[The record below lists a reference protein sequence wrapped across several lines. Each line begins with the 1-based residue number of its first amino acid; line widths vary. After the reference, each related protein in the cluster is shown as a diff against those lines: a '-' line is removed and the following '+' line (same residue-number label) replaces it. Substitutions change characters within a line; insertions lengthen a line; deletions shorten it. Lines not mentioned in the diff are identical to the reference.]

1 MTITPAR
8 FAVLAAALSLV
19 SCSASSQK
27 SLTLEVLRDI
37 RYSAHDGKGLALDVY
52 RPKGA
57 RGLPAVIWIH
67 GGGWRSGSRS
77 EAANVEALAARGF
90 VGVSVDH
97 RLSTEAPFPAAV
109 EDVKAAV
116 RWVRAHATEYGVD
129 PDRIGVWGASSGG
142 HLALMVAC
150 SDESAGP
157 VSSRVQA
164 ACAWYAPTDL
174 SNRDLGYAVEEIQL
188 FLGASMYSPA
198 ARAASPLGL
207 ASADDPP
214 VLLVHGALD
223 VLVPPSHSLKMV
235 EALRKAGA
243 EARVILVKHA
253 RHGFEADGGDPEPSK
268 ADVLETSIEFFEDEL
283 K

>member
-1 MTITPAR
+1 MKSTPR
-8 FAVLAAALSLV
+8 VVVLAAALGLA
-19 SCSASSQK
+19 SCSASQK
-27 SLTLEVLRDI
+27 HAPVEVLRDI
-37 RYSAHDGKGLALDVY
+37 RYATHDGGSLALDVY

-57 RGLPAVIWIH
+57 KALPAVIWIH
-67 GGGWRSGSRS
+67 GGGWRSGSRA
-77 EAANVEALAARGF
+77 EAANIEALAARGF

-97 RLSTEAPFPAAV
+97 RYSTEAPFPAAV

-116 RWVRAHATEYGVD
+116 RWVRAHAAEYGAD

-150 SDESAGP
+150 ADETAGP

-174 SNRDLGYAVEEIQL
+174 SNRDLGYALEEIQL
-188 FLGASMYSPA
+188 FLGATIWSPA
-198 ARAASPLGL
+198 AKAASPVTL

-214 VLLVHGALD
+214 VLLVHGELD
-223 VLVPPSHSLKMV
+223 ILVPPSHSRGMA
-235 EALRKAGA
+235 EALRNAGTKAKL
-243 EARVILVKHA
+243 VLVKHA
-253 RHGFEADGGDPEPSK
+253 RHGFEADGGNPDPSK
-268 ADVLETSIEFFEDEL
+268 AEVLELSIDFFEEEL